1 MFKGLTQRAQRVLQ
15 ILAQDEAKRFHSDQL
30 LPEHIMLALLKEGGG
45 LGYKALEKLMID
57 PAKMQIELENVIPR
71 KRGGFTLGD
80 VPPSPRGRK
89 VLEDSAEEARNLG
102 HEYIGTEH
110 LLLACSR
117 EEDGRTAQFLAEF
130 SVTTEM
136 LREVIAELSG
146 GTGRGTATAGSTA
159 GSSSA
164 STPSGQGRRRVATAQ
179 SGKKTTPTLD
189 EFSRDLT
196 ALAREKGLDPVVG
209 RKKEIERVI
218 QILARR
224 TKNNP
229 VLIGEPGVGKT
240 AIVEG
245 LAQKI
250 VDGTAPEVLVG
261 RRVLTLD
268 LASLVAGTK
277 YRGEFEE
284 RLKRVMKEITTNGNI
299 ILFIDELHTII
310 GAGGAEGAID
320 ASNMLK
326 PALSRGEMQCIGATT
341 LNEYKKYIEKDAA
354 LERRFQSI
362 IVAEPSVE
370 ETIEILRGIKV
381 QYEEH
386 HNVSYTPGALEVASV
401 MSRRYIADRFL
412 PDKAIDLMD
421 EAGSRKRI
429 SNSVRPTEIAELEK
443 DVERLNSEKLA
454 LVNSQN
460 YERAAAVRDEVRRI
474 RERVEELRSQWKVT
488 LRSEQS
494 VVDAEDINYVL
505 SEITGI
511 PLMRIAQSESE
522 RLLDIEKDLHRKV
535 IGQDEAI
542 QVIAS
547 SIRRSRTG
555 LSAPE
560 RPMGSFIFLGP
571 TGVGKSLL
579 AKSLAEFLF
588 GSQDALIRIDMSD
601 YMEKHN
607 VSRLV
612 GAPPGYVGYDEG
624 GVLTEKIRRKPYAV
638 VLLDEIEK
646 AHPDVF
652 NILLQI
658 LEEGELQDNLGHK
671 VNFRNTVLIMTSNA
685 GAREITRDASVGFR
699 TDDGILNHR
708 EIQASA
714 MNELRRQFRPEFI
727 NRVDEIVVFHSL
739 SDKQVRT
746 ILDILLGEVQTRL
759 AGREII
765 LEVSKSARDLL
776 IERGYDVKYG
786 ARPLRR
792 TIQREIEDP
801 LALDLLRNRF
811 GEGDH
816 ILVSVRNGEFSFRHK
831 NKRAASAGG
840 DAGGQNGGA
849 EDGADGAGK
858 AQGAG
863 SGAGKAQGAGNASGS
878 GDSQDSSDA
887 QENANAP
894 GADGSDEQSGASDG
908 EFRLGDHS

>member
-30 LPEHIMLALLKEGGG
+30 LPEHIILALLKEGGG
-45 LGYKALEKLMID
+45 LGFKALEKLMVD
-57 PAKMQIELENVIPR
+57 PAKMQIELENTIPR

-89 VLEDSAEEARNLG
+89 VLEDSAEEARALG

-110 LLLACSR
+110 LLLACAR
-117 EEDGRTAQFLAEF
+117 EEESITARFLGQ
-130 SVTTEM
+130 SDVTIGT
-136 LREVIAELSG
+136 LREVISDLSG
-146 GTGRGTATAGSTA
+146 NTGRSATASA
-159 GSSSA
+159 AAESSSGSS
-164 STPSGQGRRRVATAQ
+164 PSGRRRVSTAQ
-179 SGKKTTPTLD
+179 SNRKNTPTLD
-189 EFSRDLT
+189 EFSQDLT
-196 ALAREKGLDPVVG
+196 QLARETKLDAVVG
-209 RKKEIERVI
+209 RAKEIERVI

-250 VDGTAPEVLVG
+250 YDGSAPEVLMG
-261 RRVLTLD
+261 KRVLTLD
-268 LASLVAGTK
+268 LASLIAGTK

-284 RLKRVMKEITTNGNI
+284 RLKRVMKEITNSGNV

-320 ASNMLK
+320 ASSMLK
-326 PALSRGEMQCIGATT
+326 PALSRGEIQCIGATT

-362 IVAEPSVE
+362 IVEEPSVE
-370 ETIEILRGIKV
+370 ETIEILKGIRKA
-381 QYEEH
+381 YEDH
-386 HNVSYTPGALEVASV
+386 HNVSYTPGALEVAAV
-401 MSRRYIADRFL
+401 MSRRYVPDRFL
-412 PDKAIDLMD
+412 PDKAIDLID

-429 SNSVRPTEIAELEK
+429 SNSVRPTEIAELEQRI
-443 DVERLNSEKLA
+443 EELNTEKVA

-460 YERAAAVRDEVRRI
+460 YERAAAVRDEVRHL
-474 RERVEELRSQWKVT
+474 RERVEQLRGQWKVA

-494 VVDAEDINYVL
+494 VVDAEDINFIL
-505 SEITGI
+505 SDITGI
-511 PLMRIAQSESE
+511 PLIRIAQSESE
-522 RLLDIEKDLHRKV
+522 RLLDIETDLHRKV
-535 IGQDEAI
+535 IGQNDAI
-542 QVIAS
+542 AAIAS
-547 SIRRSRTG
+547 AIRRSRTG

-588 GSQDALIRIDMSD
+588 GTADSLIRIDMSD

-624 GVLTEKIRRKPYAV
+624 GILTEKIRRKPYSV

-658 LEEGELQDNLGHK
+658 LEEGELQDNFGHR
-671 VNFRNTVLIMTSNA
+671 VNFRNTVMIMTSNA

-699 TDDGILNHR
+699 TDDGLMEYR
-708 EIQASA
+708 EIKASA
-714 MNELRRQFRPEFI
+714 MNELKRTFRPEFI

-739 SDKQVRT
+739 SSEQVRS
-746 ILDILLGEVQTRL
+746 ILEILLADVQTRL
-759 AGREII
+759 AAREIV
-765 LEVSKSARDLL
+765 LEVSKTARALL
-776 IERGYDVKYG
+776 IERGYDVKFG

-792 TIQREIEDP
+792 TIQRDIEDP
-801 LALDLLRNRF
+801 LAMEILKGRF
-811 GEGDH
+811 QEGDH
-816 ILVSVRNGEFSFRHK
+816 IVVSTKNGAFTFRK
-831 NKRAASAGG
+831 KQKSKSSSVAREKTAASG
-840 DAGGQNGGA
+840 
-849 EDGADGAGK
+849 EPE
-858 AQGAG
+858 AQTTT
-863 SGAGKAQGAGNASGS
+863 
-878 GDSQDSSDA
+878 
-887 QENANAP
+887 
-894 GADGSDEQSGASDG
+894 
-908 EFRLGDHS
+908 FRLGDT

>member
-45 LGYKALEKLMID
+45 LGYKALEKLMVD
-57 PAKMQIELENVIPR
+57 PAKMQIELENTIPK

-117 EEDGRTAQFLAEF
+117 EAGGETGKFLSAGNI
-130 SVTTEM
+130 SVEM
-136 LREVIAELSG
+136 LRDVISELSG
-146 GTGRGTATAGSTA
+146 GSGGGQTAGSAAGA
-159 GSSSA
+159 GSQQQSQNQSQ
-164 STPSGQGRRRVATAQ
+164 GGRRRIATAQ

-196 ALAREKGLDPVVG
+196 AMAREDNLDPVVG
-209 RKKEIERVI
+209 RGREIERVI

-250 VDGTAPEVLVG
+250 IDGTAPEVLIG
-261 RRVLTLD
+261 KRVLTLD
-268 LASLVAGTK
+268 LASLIAGTK

-284 RLKRVMKEITTNGNI
+284 RLKRVMKEITTSGNVV
-299 ILFIDELHTII
+299 LFIDELHTII

-326 PALSRGEMQCIGATT
+326 PALSRGEIQCIGATT

-354 LERRFQSI
+354 LERRFQT
-362 IVAEPSVE
+362 IVVDEPTVDD
-370 ETIEILRGIKV
+370 TIQILKGIKER
-381 QYEEH
+381 YEQH
-386 HNVSYTPGALEVASV
+386 HHVSYTPGAIEVAAV

-412 PDKAIDLMD
+412 PDKAIDLID

-429 SNSVRPTEIAELEK
+429 NNSVRPTEIAELEQEI
-443 DVERLNSEKLA
+443 ERLNSEKLA

-460 YERAAAVRDEVRRI
+460 YERAAAVRDEVRQLK
-474 RERVEELRSQWKVT
+474 ERVDELRSQWKVT
-488 LRSEQS
+488 LRNEETI
-494 VVDAEDINYVL
+494 VDAEDVNFVL

-511 PLMRIAQSESE
+511 PLVRLAQTESE
-522 RLLDIEKDLHRKV
+522 KLLHIEEELHRRV
-535 IGQDEAI
+535 IGQDDAI
-542 QVIAS
+542 QAIAS

-579 AKSLAEFLF
+579 AKTLAEFLF
-588 GSQDALIRIDMSD
+588 GSDEALIRIDMSE

-624 GVLTEKIRRKPYAV
+624 GVLTEKIRRKPYSV

-685 GAREITRDASVGFR
+685 GAREITRDATVGFR
-699 TDDGILNHR
+699 SEEGIMDHK
-708 EIQASA
+708 EIRSSA
-714 MNELRRQFRPEFI
+714 MNELRRLFRPEFI

-739 SDKQVRT
+739 SDKQIRN
-746 ILDILLGEVQTRL
+746 ILDILLGDVQTRL
-759 AGREII
+759 AEREII
-765 LEVSKSARDLL
+765 LEVNRPARDLL
-776 IERGYDVKYG
+776 IEKGYDIKYG
-786 ARPLRR
+786 ARPFRR
-792 TIQREIEDP
+792 TLQREIEDP
-801 LALDLLRNRF
+801 LAMEILRGRF
-811 GEGDH
+811 GQGSHIVVGVRKGEIVFREKKRKTRNITPGAQEGQKQ
-816 ILVSVRNGEFSFRHK
+816 LP
-831 NKRAASAGG
+831 AAGAGAMAGASGQTGSESAGS
-840 DAGGQNGGA
+840 DQS
-849 EDGADGAGK
+849 D
-858 AQGAG
+858 
-863 SGAGKAQGAGNASGS
+863 SGVQ
-878 GDSQDSSDA
+878 SQSDSSRGD
-887 QENANAP
+887 
-894 GADGSDEQSGASDG
+894 
-908 EFRLGDHS
+908 FRLGDDR

>member
-45 LGYKALEKLMID
+45 LGFKALEKLMID
-57 PAKMQIELENVIPR
+57 PAKMQIELENSIPR

-89 VLEDSAEEARNLG
+89 VLEDSAEEARTLG

-117 EEDGRTAQFLAEF
+117 EAEGMTARFLGQYSITAD
-130 SVTTEM
+130 T
-136 LREVIAELSG
+136 LREVIADLSGNTGRGGTPAGAAAGGG
-146 GTGRGTATAGSTA
+146 GTG
-159 GSSSA
+159 SSPA
-164 STPSGQGRRRVATAQ
+164 GRRRVATAQ
-179 SGKKTTPTLD
+179 AGKKTTPTLD

-196 ALAREKGLDPVVG
+196 LLAKDDKLDPVVG
-209 RKKEIERVI
+209 RAKEIERVI

-250 VDGTAPEVLVG
+250 YDGTAPEVLMG
-261 RRVLTLD
+261 KRVLTLD
-268 LASLVAGTK
+268 LASLIAGTK

-284 RLKRVMKEITTNGNI
+284 RLKRVMKEITTSGNV

-326 PALSRGEMQCIGATT
+326 PALSRGEIQCIGATT

-362 IVAEPSVE
+362 IVEEPSVE
-370 ETIEILRGIKV
+370 ETIEILKGIRER
-381 QYEEH
+381 YEQH
-386 HNVSYTPGALEVASV
+386 HNVSYTPGALEVAAV

-412 PDKAIDLMD
+412 PDKAIDLID

-443 DVERLNSEKLA
+443 RIEELNGEKVA

-460 YERAAAVRDEVRRI
+460 YERAAAVRDEVRHL
-474 RERVEELRSQWKVT
+474 RERVEQLRSQWKVT
-488 LRSEQS
+488 LRSEQT
-494 VVDAEDINYVL
+494 VVDAEDINFIL
-505 SEITGI
+505 SDVTGI
-511 PLMRIAQSESE
+511 PLIRIAQSESD
-522 RLLDIEKDLHRKV
+522 RLLDIEKDLHRRV
-535 IGQDEAI
+535 IGQEDAI
-542 QVIAS
+542 AGIAS
-547 SIRRSRTG
+547 AIRRSRTG

-588 GSQDALIRIDMSD
+588 GTSDALIRIDMSD

-612 GAPPGYVGYDEG
+612 GAPPGYIGYDEG
-624 GVLTEKIRRKPYAV
+624 GVLTEKIRRKPYSV
-638 VLLDEIEK
+638 ILLDEIEK

-658 LEEGELQDNLGHK
+658 LEEGELHDNLGHR

-685 GAREITRDASVGFR
+685 GAREITRDAAVGFR
-699 TDDGILNHR
+699 TGDGLMDYR
-708 EIQASA
+708 EIKASA
-714 MNELRRQFRPEFI
+714 LNELKRAFRPEFI

-739 SDKQVRT
+739 APPQVRS
-746 ILDILLGEVQTRL
+746 ILEILLADVQTRL
-759 AGREII
+759 AAREIV
-765 LEVSKSARDLL
+765 LEVTKSARDLL
-776 IERGYDVKYG
+776 IEKGYDVKFG

-801 LALDLLRNRF
+801 LAMEILKGRF
-811 GEGDH
+811 EEGSHIVVSTRKGE
-816 ILVSVRNGEFSFRHK
+816 ITFRK
-831 NKRAASAGG
+831 KKRPRAAVI
-840 DAGGQNGGA
+840 A
-849 EDGADGAGK
+849 ETDKAHKETAHKETADSVAETPP
-858 AQGAG
+858 
-863 SGAGKAQGAGNASGS
+863 SY
-878 GDSQDSSDA
+878 
-887 QENANAP
+887 
-894 GADGSDEQSGASDG
+894 
-908 EFRLGDHS
+908 RLGDQ